1 LAFTSLEL
9 PEVVLFAAAS
19 NARSRR
25 VMERLGMV
33 RNTKDDFDHPALSA
47 ADPLRPHVLYRLAR
61 FDSLLHEKAI

>member
-33 RNTKDDFDHPALSA
+33 RNTKDDFDPLSA

>member
-25 VMERLGMV
+25 VI
-33 RNTKDDFDHPALSA
+33 D
-47 ADPLRPHVLYRLAR
+47 
-61 FDSLLHEKAI
+61 